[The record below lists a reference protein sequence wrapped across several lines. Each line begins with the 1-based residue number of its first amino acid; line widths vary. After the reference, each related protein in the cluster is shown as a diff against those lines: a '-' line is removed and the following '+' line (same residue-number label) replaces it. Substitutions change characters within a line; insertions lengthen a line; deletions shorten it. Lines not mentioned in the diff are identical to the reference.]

1 VTFESPFSALDREA
15 EQPENV
21 NFDEERSVVA
31 REEGIEVENAS
42 FVVVDEFSSC
52 IGEEAEVIF

>member
-1 VTFESPFSALDREA
+1 LNREA

-21 NFDEERSVVA
+21 NVDEERSMVA
-31 REEGIEVENAS
+31 REEGIEVNNAA
-42 FVVVDEFSSC
+42 FVDEFSSC